1 MPEAVSGFAVSGDV
15 GDEVVGQVQ
24 DCGLGFLGV
33 DVAHGVELVGSVEV
47 DEVERVDLVAAVAHG
62 VFRVAFEFAFGV
74 GDGPVHVHG
83 Q

>member
-1 MPEAVSGFAVSGDV
+1 M
-15 GDEVVGQVQ
+15 
-24 DCGLGFLGV
+24 GFLGV
-33 DVAHGVELVGSVEV
+33 NVAHGVEPVGSVEV
-47 DEVERVDLVAAVAHG
+47 DEVERVDPVAAVAHG